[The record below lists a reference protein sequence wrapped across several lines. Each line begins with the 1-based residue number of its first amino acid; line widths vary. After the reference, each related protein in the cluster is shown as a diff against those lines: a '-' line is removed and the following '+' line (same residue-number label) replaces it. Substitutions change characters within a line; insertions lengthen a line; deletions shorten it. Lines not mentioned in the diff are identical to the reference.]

1 MSYLSFLTLFIATP
15 LLLLQYALYRSRAL
29 QSFSNPYRALWL
41 LAFIA
46 LVYTTPWDNYLV
58 YRGVWYY
65 GPDRVLFTIGF
76 VPIEEYLFFLLQP
89 LLVGSLF
96 LLRTPTPAQPHP
108 RRRWHRSHRAGV
120 LLYGLLTLIGW
131 LALSMPRG
139 LYAGLI
145 LCWAGPIL
153 MIQWAIGGS
162 LVRAYRRPFLEA
174 LLVGSLYLWAADA
187 LAIADGIWTIH
198 RATSSGLLLGN
209 LPVEEALFFLV
220 TNLMVL
226 QGLLLL
232 LKPKNHHDRNTSSSA
247 RGHQ

>member
-1 MSYLSFLTLFIATP
+1 MSYLLFLTLFIVAP
-15 LLLLQYALYRSRAL
+15 LLLLQLALFFRGKAL
-29 QSFSNPYRALWL
+29 QSFKNPHRALWL

-58 YRGVWYY
+58 YRGVWSY

-89 LLVGSLF
+89 LLIGSLF
-96 LLRTPTPAQPHP
+96 LLRMPTPSPPHP
-108 RRRWHRSHRAGV
+108 RPRWHRSHRAGV

-131 LALSMPRG
+131 LALSTPRG

-145 LCWAGPIL
+145 LSWAGPVL
-153 MIQWAIGGS
+153 MGQWAIGGS

-174 LLVGSLYLWAADA
+174 LLVGSLYLWTADA

-209 LPVEEALFFLV
+209 LPVEEALFFLL

-232 LKPKNHHDRNTSSSA
+232 LKPENHHD
-247 RGHQ
+247 